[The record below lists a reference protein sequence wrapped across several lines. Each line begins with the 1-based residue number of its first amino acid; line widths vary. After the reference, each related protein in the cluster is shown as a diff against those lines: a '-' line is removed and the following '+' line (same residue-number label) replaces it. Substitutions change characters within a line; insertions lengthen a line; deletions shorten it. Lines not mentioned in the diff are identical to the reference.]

1 MRPYP
6 IAALVAA
13 CIFCSAC
20 SGRDANP
27 PAASGDFDTGA
38 VQSAA
43 APRAGGLPPDAIRL
57 APSAIV
63 DWSGFGQPMV
73 AATIFVPHGWVGE
86 GGVVWGNQ
94 FQCTNGYAFQW
105 SAKSA
110 DGREAVGILPQQYW
124 EWNQT
129 GKPLKPGCA
138 MARIDSVPAYARLVL
153 QQVQPG
159 AEIVSTRERPDI
171 AAKNPELSS
180 RQDTGF
186 QYIESE
192 FRAMDV
198 TFRYTADGREMRGL
212 LGTGIVFTYMRTGGG
227 VYGQP
232 VESWTALATPS
243 FIALAPAQTYNPPLY
258 EGIRQSVEVDPR
270 WEAAIAGHN
279 LEMGRIAREGV
290 MQRAEISRQTYESIR
305 QMSQQAW
312 DKQQKSADMRAREF
326 SEYIRDVETYADPQS
341 NLGQVELDSSY
352 EHAWRLD
359 DGTYVLTN
367 DHSFNPVQA
376 TGQFGSELRVAP

>member
-1 MRPYP
+1 M
-6 IAALVAA
+6 VA
-13 CIFCSAC
+13 
-20 SGRDANP
+20 P
-27 PAASGDFDTGA
+27 
-38 VQSAA
+38 AA
-43 APRAGGLPPDAIRL
+43 APRDQGMPADAIRL

-63 DWSGFGQPMV
+63 DWSGFRQPMV

-105 SAKSA
+105 SAKST
-110 DGREAVGILPQQYW
+110 DGREAVALLPQQYW

-138 MARIDSVPAYARLVL
+138 MARIDSVAAYIRHVL
-153 QQVQPG
+153 QQLQPG
-159 AEIVSTRERPDI
+159 AEIVSSRERPDI
-171 AAKNPELSS
+171 AAKNPELSG

-192 FRAMDV
+192 FRALDV
-198 TFRYTADGREMRGL
+198 TFRYTGDDGREMRGL
-212 LGTGIVFTYMRTGGG
+212 LGAGVVFTYMRTGGG
-227 VYGQP
+227 VYGQA

-243 FIALAPAQTYNPPLY
+243 FVAFAPAEKYNPPLY

-270 WEAAIAGHN
+270 WQAAIAGHN
-279 LEMGRIAREGV
+279 LEMDRIAREGV

-312 DKQQKSADMRAREF
+312 ENQQKSADLRAREF

-352 EHAWRLD
+352 KHAWRLD

-376 TGQFGSELRVAP
+376 TGQFGAELGVAP